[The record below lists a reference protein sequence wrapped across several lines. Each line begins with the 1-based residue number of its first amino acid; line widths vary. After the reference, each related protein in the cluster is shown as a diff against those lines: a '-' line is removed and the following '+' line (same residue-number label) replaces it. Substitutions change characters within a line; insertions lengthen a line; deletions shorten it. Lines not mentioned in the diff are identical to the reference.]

1 MDNQIRIKYKKGN
14 IVATLNSDTPSL
26 DELVKFIV
34 ETKNIVLDEI
44 KCECNEDNFD
54 CSYFEQAI
62 KDVIVEE
69 LDKLK
74 IDDESYNEA
83 LFKVKNI

>member
-1 MDNQIRIKYKKGN
+1 MDNQIRIKYKGN

-44 KCECNEDNFD
+44 KCECDEDNFD

-69 LDKLK
+69 LGKLK

-83 LFKVKNI
+83 LLKAKNI

>member
-1 MDNQIRIKYKKGN
+1 MDNQIRIKYKGN
-14 IVATLNSDTPSL
+14 IVATLNSDTPPL

-44 KCECNEDNFD
+44 KCECDEDNFD

-69 LDKLK
+69 LGKLK

-83 LFKVKNI
+83 LLKAKNI

>member
-1 MDNQIRIKYKKGN
+1 MDNQIRIKYKGN

-74 IDDESYNEA
+74 IDDESYNET
-83 LFKVKNI
+83 LLKVKNI

>member
-1 MDNQIRIKYKKGN
+1 MDNNQIRIKYKGN
-14 IVATLNSDTPSL
+14 IAAALNSDTPSL

-44 KCECNEDNFD
+44 KCECDEDNFD

-69 LDKLK
+69 LEKLK
-74 IDDESYNEA
+74 IDEECYNEA
-83 LFKVKNI
+83 ISKVRNI

>member
-1 MDNQIRIKYKKGN
+1 MDNQIRIKYKGN

-26 DELVKFIV
+26 DELAKFIV

-83 LFKVKNI
+83 LLKVKNI

>member
-1 MDNQIRIKYKKGN
+1 MDNQIRIKYKGN
-14 IVATLNSDTPSL
+14 IVATLNSYTPLL
-26 DELVKFIV
+26 DELVKFII

-44 KCECNEDNFD
+44 KCECDEDNFD

-62 KDVIVEE
+62 KDVVVDE

-74 IDDESYNEA
+74 IDEESYNQA
-83 LFKVKNI
+83 ISKVKNI